1 MRSEFNGIEK
11 CLDEL
16 SERLGRLRTLVSKPR
31 SEFDQD
37 AYLRD
42 IVERNLEIAIQCCID
57 ISHRIIAMENAQK
70 PTDYYEAIT
79 TLGELGIL
87 PFEFSQKFAP
97 IAGFRNILV
106 HEYLQVD

>member
-1 MRSEFNGIEK
+1 
-11 CLDEL
+11 
-16 SERLGRLRTLVSKPR
+16 
-31 SEFDQD
+31 
-37 AYLRD
+37 
-42 IVERNLEIAIQCCID
+42 
-57 ISHRIIAMENAQK
+57 MENAQK